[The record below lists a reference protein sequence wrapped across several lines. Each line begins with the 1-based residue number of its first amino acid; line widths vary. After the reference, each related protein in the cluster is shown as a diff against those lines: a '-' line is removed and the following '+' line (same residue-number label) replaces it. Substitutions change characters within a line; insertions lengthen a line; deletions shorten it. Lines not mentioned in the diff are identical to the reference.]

1 VRPLLLLLL
10 GNLHL
15 LADILIL
22 FLLLLLLLLH

>member
-1 VRPLLLLLL
+1 VRPLLLLL